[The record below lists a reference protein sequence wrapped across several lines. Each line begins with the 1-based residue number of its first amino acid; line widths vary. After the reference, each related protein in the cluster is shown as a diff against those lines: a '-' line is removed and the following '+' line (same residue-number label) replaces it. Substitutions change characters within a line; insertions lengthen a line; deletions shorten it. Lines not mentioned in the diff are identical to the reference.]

1 MPTTP
6 QTLPPTSVT
15 PSELGRHL
23 LTIRGFHFVLGAL
36 GDPYARLLRGEG
48 DDSAA
53 LGDEIRRA
61 GPLFRSHLGTCVT
74 ASGEAAAAL
83 LRDPRLDTR
92 HPGGDRAHLGENLWE
107 TWRTCHVTPMDDALL
122 TLPLA
127 DYRRLDRVNRPV
139 LGPVTAGAWRD
150 DVRRAAGR
158 VADRAGETFDLVADL
173 VRPAVAASLSRVLGL
188 SGPAGPHAGPRVSGP
203 FDFDAGSG
211 ANGLRRQGPRTET
224 SDLRTEGPRTQ
235 ASDLRREEGEGVLL
249 GEGPGAGDPGPAERE
264 LAELLPRLGVALDAV
279 LCPPRLPVVRDLE
292 EAVARAR
299 VLVHDLV
306 TARAAEP
313 GDDAVSAML
322 ATGLGEAD
330 VAAVCLLHLVAGA
343 EIAAA
348 TAADAIVALLD
359 HPGQWAA
366 VCRSPELAAD
376 AVEETLR
383 WSPPVRLVS
392 RTAQEPL
399 AMHGQDI
406 DADAHVVIVV
416 DAANRDLA
424 GVADPDRFDLAH
436 AGAPS
441 LSLTGGGPEELVAP
455 LARVVA
461 TEIVRAAADRWPG
474 LRADGAVVRR
484 MRSPVVRAVVRLP
497 LCR

>member
-6 QTLPPTSVT
+6 QTLPPTAPTTTVT

-48 DDSAA
+48 DDTAA
-53 LGDEIRRA
+53 LGAEIRRA

-139 LGPVTAGAWRD
+139 LGPVTAGAWRA
-150 DVRRAAGR
+150 DVRSAAGR
-158 VADRAGETFDLVADL
+158 VADRAGETFDLAADL
-173 VRPAVAASLSRVLGL
+173 VRPAVAAALSRVLGL
-188 SGPAGPHAGPRVSGP
+188 SGPGP
-203 FDFDAGSG
+203 D
-211 ANGLRRQGPRTET
+211 
-224 SDLRTEGPRTQ
+224 EGGR
-235 ASDLRREEGEGVLL
+235 A
-249 GEGPGAGDPGPAERE
+249 AERE

-279 LCPPRLPVVRDLE
+279 LCPPRLPVARDLE

-330 VAAVCLLHLVAGA
+330 VAAACLLHLVAGA

-348 TAADAIVALLD
+348 TAADAVVALLD
-359 HPGQWAA
+359 HPGQWAV

-399 AMHGQDI
+399 AAYGQDI

-461 TEIVRAAADRWPG
+461 TEIVRAAATRWPG

>member
-1 MPTTP
+1 M
-6 QTLPPTSVT
+6 T

-48 DDSAA
+48 DDTAA

-61 GPLFRSHLGTCVT
+61 GPLYRSHLGTWVT
-74 ASGEAAAAL
+74 ASGDAAAAL
-83 LRDPRLDTR
+83 LRDPRLDTG
-92 HPGGDRAHLGENLWE
+92 HSGGDRAHLGENLWE

-139 LGPVTAGAWRD
+139 LGPVTAGAWRA

-173 VRPAVAASLSRVLGL
+173 VRPAVAASLSSVLGL
-188 SGPAGPHAGPRVSGP
+188 SGPGPY
-203 FDFDAGSG
+203 
-211 ANGLRRQGPRTET
+211 
-224 SDLRTEGPRTQ
+224 
-235 ASDLRREEGEGVLL
+235 EEGLE
-249 GEGPGAGDPGPAERE
+249 PAERE
-264 LAELLPRLGVALDAV
+264 VAELLPRLGVALDAV
-279 LCPPRLPVVRDLE
+279 LCPPRLPVARDLE
-292 EAVARAR
+292 EAVTRARA
-299 VLVHDLV
+299 LVHDLV

-330 VAAVCLLHLVAGA
+330 VAAACLLHLVAGA

-399 AMHGQDI
+399 AAHGQEI
-406 DADAHVVIVV
+406 DADAHVVIAV

-436 AGAPS
+436 AGTPN

-461 TEIVRAAADRWPG
+461 TEIVRAAATRWPA

>member
-6 QTLPPTSVT
+6 QTLPPTVPTAVT

-48 DDSAA
+48 DDTAA

-83 LRDPRLDTR
+83 LRDPRLDTG

-139 LGPVTAGAWRD
+139 LGPVTAGAWRA
-150 DVRRAAGR
+150 DVRHAAGR
-158 VADRAGETFDLVADL
+158 VADRAGEAFDLAADL

-188 SGPAGPHAGPRVSGP
+188 SGPGGPDAGGSGPRGSGP
-203 FDFDAGSG
+203 LNG
-211 ANGLRRQGPRTET
+211 AASGLRR
-224 SDLRTEGPRTQ
+224 EG
-235 ASDLRREEGEGVLL
+235 LRREGTRAGEGGSLA
-249 GEGPGAGDPGPAERE
+249 EEPGAGDPGPAERE

-279 LCPPRLPVVRDLE
+279 LCPPRLPVARDLE

-330 VAAVCLLHLVAGA
+330 VAAACLLHLVAGA

-399 AMHGQDI
+399 AAHGQEI

-461 TEIVRAAADRWPG
+461 TEIVRAAASRWPG